1 MGADAT
7 GLAADETASYDK
19 IIEGSIH
26 PPIGTDR
33 MTVQQLRAAHRATPF
48 KPFNVQNAD
57 GRSFHVPH
65 PDFLSMSPTGR
76 TVIIYE
82 QNEDFSIL
90 DLLLMTEI
98 QTPSTPSST
107 PRP

>member
-1 MGADAT
+1 
-7 GLAADETASYDK
+7 
-19 IIEGSIH
+19 
-26 PPIGTDR
+26 
-33 MTVQQLRAAHRATPF
+33 MTIPQLRAAQNAAPF
-48 KPFNVQNAD
+48 RPFDVHMAD

-82 QNEDFSIL
+82 QDDVFSIL

-98 QTPSTPSST
+98 RMTQNSEA
-107 PRP
+107 RA